1 MRLTNEELNDVCKK
15 YNVDELW
22 SFSRFDSWRNSK
34 FEYYLKYIK
43 HETPQGEISPYGCL
57 GGECHDLIEKFYSGE
72 IKYEDLADAFDT
84 AFATNIDM
92 LGYKFNRSD
101 ETMDQSIKKRYFENL
116 LEFYKHFKPLPYKL
130 ACEKFV
136 TCKVTDDIVMQGY
149 IDATYKDDDS
159 VYHIVD
165 WKSSSKYVG
174 KAIEEHSH
182 QLVIYSEALR
192 QMGIPADKIKCGW
205 CFLKYVTVKFEQ
217 INGKINETIIE
228 RRDIGQKLQAKAK
241 TWLKKLGYEDRMEEV
256 LNEMLI
262 SNSIDCLPDDV
273 KTKFT
278 IVDCYVEVENWQDIW
293 KDLKEEITET
303 VGEINRL
310 TEEYNKTGNEKLF
323 WDDDEKLKSQSYYLS
338 NLSEYKITQLKDYAN
353 FLERQ
358 EAEKE
363 SANDLLGTSKKVN
376 KDEDLSWLDDI
387 T

>member
-1 MRLTNEELNDVCKK
+1 MRLTDEELNDVCKK

-43 HETPQGEISPYGCL
+43 HETPQGEISPYSCL
-57 GGECHDLIEKFYSGE
+57 GGECHDLIEKFYNGE

-101 ETMDQSIKKRYFENL
+101 EAMDQSIKKKYFENL
-116 LEFYKHFKPLPYKL
+116 LEFFKHFKPLQYKL

-136 TCKVTDDIVMQGY
+136 VCKVTDDIIMQGY
-149 IDATYKDDDS
+149 IDGTYKDDDG

-165 WKSSSKYVG
+165 WKTSSKYVG

-192 QMGIPADKIKCGW
+192 QMGIPTDKIKCGW
-205 CFLKYVTVKFEQ
+205 CFLKYVTVKSEQ
-217 INGKINETIIE
+217 VNGKISETIIE

-241 TWLKKLGYEDRMEEV
+241 VWLKKLGYEDQMEEV

-273 KTKFT
+273 KAKFT
-278 IVDCYVEVENWQDIW
+278 IEDCYVEVENWQDIW
-293 KDLKEEITET
+293 KDLKEEIIET
-303 VGEINRL
+303 VSEI
-310 TEEYNKTGNEKLF
+310 EEKEKQYEETGNETI
-323 WDDDEKLKSQSYYLS
+323 WYDSDEKLKENSYYLS
-338 NLSEYKITQLKDYAN
+338 QLSDYSIPQLKDFAAY
-353 FLERQ
+353 LERE
-358 EAEKE
+358 EAKKKE
-363 SANDLLGTSKKVN
+363 NEDLLGVMSDDT
-376 KDEDLSWLDDI
+376 SWLDEL
-387 T
+387 